1 MDGAIEL
8 IDGLATGGFLMAVGS
23 SGPPQNIVLC
33 LEKLDRRDKIGAVV
47 TGADVTRG
55 KPDPQVFQLAAGR
68 LGLPAEWCAVVEDAV
83 HGVEAAN
90 RAGML
95 SIGLTG
101 TVERDRLASAAL
113 VIESLRELSASRIRD
128 FIGSRQA

>member
-1 MDGAIEL
+1 MGMPA
-8 IDGLATGGFLMAVGS
+8 
-23 SGPPQNIVLC
+23 
-33 LEKLDRRDKIGAVV
+33 KL
-47 TGADVTRG
+47 
-55 KPDPQVFQLAAGR
+55 
-68 LGLPAEWCAVVEDAV
+68 CAVVEDAV

-113 VIESLRELSASRIRD
+113 VVDSLRELTPDRIRD
-128 FIGSRQA
+128 LLQRRHK